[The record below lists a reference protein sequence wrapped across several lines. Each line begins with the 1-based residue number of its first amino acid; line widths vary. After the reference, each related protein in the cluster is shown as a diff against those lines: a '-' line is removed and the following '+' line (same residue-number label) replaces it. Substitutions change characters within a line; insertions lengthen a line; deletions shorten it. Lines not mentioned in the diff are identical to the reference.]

1 MYVFASMFF
10 NIVMQV
16 SVSTACTS
24 VLIDSSEGDVKLAAV
39 QAPVTANVDA
49 NVTAEATLRVEPMDT
64 ASANVVLPGV
74 VVIIV
79 KFLTTKVPEV

>member
-1 MYVFASMFF
+1 MRHAV
-10 NIVMQV
+10 VG
-16 SVSTACTS
+16 SVCTS
-24 VLIDSSEGDVKLAAV
+24 VFNLASLGDEKEAAV
-39 QAPVTANVDA
+39 QAPVIANVDA
-49 NVTAEATLRVEPMDT
+49 IVTAEATLRVEPMDT